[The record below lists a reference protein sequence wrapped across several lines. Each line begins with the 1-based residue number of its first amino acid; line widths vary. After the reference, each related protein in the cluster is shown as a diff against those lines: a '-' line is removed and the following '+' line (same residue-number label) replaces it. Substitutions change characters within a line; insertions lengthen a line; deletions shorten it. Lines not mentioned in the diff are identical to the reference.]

1 MRIEADRCT
10 NTNKSHY
17 HIQVASPRGTM
28 EEGQI
33 FQGISADLLLDVLT
47 PLREGVMPSYRAL
60 GVEMDY
66 FSITEARDLGL
77 DWAR

>member
-1 MRIEADRCT
+1 
-10 NTNKSHY
+10 
-17 HIQVASPRGTM
+17 M

-33 FQGISADLLLDVLT
+33 FQGISSDLLLDVLT
-47 PLREGVMPSYRAL
+47 PLREGVMPTYRAL

-77 DWAR
+77 DWARWG